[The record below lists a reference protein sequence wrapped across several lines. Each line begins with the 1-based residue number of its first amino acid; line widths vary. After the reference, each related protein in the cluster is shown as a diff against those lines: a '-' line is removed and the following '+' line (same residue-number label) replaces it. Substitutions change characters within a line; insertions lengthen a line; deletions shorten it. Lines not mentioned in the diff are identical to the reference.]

1 MVLAV
6 SVIVGLLM
14 VVVFRYTSNQKAI
27 RRAKDVLKAHL
38 LAVRLFQDQLPVVL
52 QSYGNIL
59 RGTGTYLRLAFT
71 PFLIV
76 IIPMTFLMIQMDH
89 YLGRMPLQTAQPFLI
104 EARVSNVESLDQ
116 IQIHMPDA
124 FVSTAPTVHIT
135 KEKLAV
141 WRLNTTRHGEFDLGF
156 EAGGQTVLKHVVV
169 SPVLARLSPAR
180 LQGKFWERMLSS
192 TEPALPDSSV
202 IESISVNYPERNIEL
217 LGIQWNWI
225 VLFFVVSLVAG
236 FIFKSVFG
244 IQI

>member
-202 IESISVNYPERNIEL
+202 IESISVNYPERNIDL